1 MNEIFANTSNLN
13 NPLLNVTLS
22 FNNLDNTKP
31 IVNVPASTSNFQSI
45 YLKKASSAYK
55 IISSP
60 MQTHDLIGRMLI
72 AENFKV
78 HVIDI
83 FKNN

>member
-45 YLKKASSAYK
+45 YLKKEYLNILFQYILNIF
-55 IISSP
+55 II
-60 MQTHDLIGRMLI
+60 
-72 AENFKV
+72 K
-78 HVIDI
+78 
-83 FKNN
+83 